1 MYLIDNKNDLSTLKW
16 NGIIK
21 YIERVNLGSDP
32 KDLKQLEL
40 EEEGLQLSHN
50 NSSGIEVST
59 QTVNDNL
66 LAKRNDGMNPPS
78 ATGNIPSPPSIGGIP
93 PPPPI
98 GGSIPPPPPIGGISP
113 PPPIGGSIPPI
124 GGIIPPPPPIG
135 GIIPPP
141 PPIGGSIPP
150 PPPIGGIIPP
160 PPPIG
165 GSIPPPPPVSGG
177 IPPPPPIGG
186 SIPPPPALG
195 GGIPH
200 PPGCA
205 VPPPPIGGGIPI
217 RNSFVN
223 NSIPSK
229 KPGGKMKSLQW
240 QKIPRQIILR
250 NENCIWKKV
259 TSLTPLDADFTL
271 EEELFSNKPLLVKT
285 QSLTKAAKP
294 KTGQEKVNIMFG
306 LQINFDYLFLLLKS
320 IHELLTTS
328 LMILLKT

>member
-21 YIERVNLGSDP
+21 YIERVNLGSDQ

-78 ATGNIPSPPSIGGIP
+78 ATGNIPSPPSI
-93 PPPPI
+93 
-98 GGSIPPPPPIGGISP
+98 
-113 PPPIGGSIPPI
+113 
-124 GGIIPPPPPIG
+124 
-135 GIIPPP
+135 
-141 PPIGGSIPP
+141 
-150 PPPIGGIIPP
+150 
-160 PPPIG
+160 
-165 GSIPPPPPVSGG
+165 GG

>member
-21 YIERVNLGSDP
+21 YIERVNLGSDQ

-78 ATGNIPSPPSIGGIP
+78 ATGNIPSPPSIGG
-93 PPPPI
+93 
-98 GGSIPPPPPIGGISP
+98 
-113 PPPIGGSIPPI
+113 
-124 GGIIPPPPPIG
+124 
-135 GIIPPP
+135 IPPP

>member
-78 ATGNIPSPPSIGGIP
+78 ATGNIPSPPSIGGI
-93 PPPPI
+93 
-98 GGSIPPPPPIGGISP
+98 S
-113 PPPIGGSIPPI
+113 
-124 GGIIPPPPPIG
+124 
-135 GIIPPP
+135 
-141 PPIGGSIPP
+141 
-150 PPPIGGIIPP
+150 P

>member
-1 MYLIDNKNDLSTLKW
+1 MFLSVLQLLYLIDNKNDLSTLKW

-78 ATGNIPSPPSIGGIP
+78 ATGNIPSPPSIGG
-93 PPPPI
+93 
-98 GGSIPPPPPIGGISP
+98 
-113 PPPIGGSIPPI
+113 
-124 GGIIPPPPPIG
+124 
-135 GIIPPP
+135 IPPP

>member
-1 MYLIDNKNDLSTLKW
+1 MFLSVLQLLYLIDNKNDLSTLKW

-21 YIERVNLGSDP
+21 YIERVNLGSDQ

-78 ATGNIPSPPSIGGIP
+78 ATGNIPSPPSI
-93 PPPPI
+93 
-98 GGSIPPPPPIGGISP
+98 
-113 PPPIGGSIPPI
+113 
-124 GGIIPPPPPIG
+124 
-135 GIIPPP
+135 
-141 PPIGGSIPP
+141 
-150 PPPIGGIIPP
+150 
-160 PPPIG
+160 
-165 GSIPPPPPVSGG
+165 GG